1 MCPVLAWVVL
11 CSPGVVLERPAAG
24 GGRHRDKLVS
34 SILGTR
40 SHFFKSRESMCC
52 TIFHTT
58 RDVGNHPT
66 YFRRKGE
73 ELLLRLAGSPVGLV
87 ELAE

>member
-1 MCPVLAWVVL
+1 LVSRDVFRLTKGRGFFGQGNFVCPVLAGVVL

-34 SILGTR
+34 SI
-40 SHFFKSRESMCC
+40 
-52 TIFHTT
+52 
-58 RDVGNHPT
+58 
-66 YFRRKGE
+66 FRRKGE